1 MYMIA
6 QEILMKRPLA
16 SIVLALAISAPAAF
30 SQTEPRFGIG
40 AAVTGHLPVG
50 DLAEFTG
57 FGFGGLGGLELGAYP
72 GLAVTARSGYLH
84 FPEHDDNT
92 LSYVPLMGGLKASGV
107 EGAVYMAF
115 EVGAVFTK
123 VRYDGIPLGGRDV
136 DETNLGWNI
145 GIGSMAGA
153 LDLRL
158 SFNVWDAAHLSESM
172 TIGLSVGLTA
182 FSW

>member
-16 SIVLALAISAPAAF
+16 SIVLAFAISAPAAF